1 MAYYLT
7 PLINGKSYEHADITM
22 IVMGVP
28 IVGLTAIEYGDDADI
43 QNIRATGRF
52 PISRTH
58 GSVESTAKVT
68 ILMEDVMNIVAAAPS
83 GRIYDI
89 PEFDVIVSFTDTSLI
104 PVVHKIKNCRFKN
117 NKITSKTGSD
127 AIAIDI
133 DLVCSNIDW
142 GV

>member
-1 MAYYLT
+1 MALYLT

-28 IVGLTAIEYGDDADI
+28 IVGLTAIEYGEDAEI
-43 QNIRATGRF
+43 QNVYGTGRL
-52 PISRTH
+52 PVSRTH
-58 GSVESTAKVT
+58 GVITPNAKVT
-68 ILMEDVMNIVAAAPS
+68 VLMEDVMNIVAAAPN

-117 NKITSKTGSD
+117 NKITSKQGSD
-127 AIAIDI
+127 AISVDI